1 MVAPEYP
8 LGARIDH
15 IQGTVEL
22 GVQIGMDGKVMWAH
36 GAGASPVLVE
46 AAEENARQWIWGPF
60 PARFQF
66 PYYHE
71 IYYVYKLE
79 GKPTDVSGP
88 SDVKTD
94 LPDRVEIISPPSY
107 PPHF

>member
-8 LGARIDH
+8 LRARIDR

-36 GAGASPVLVE
+36 GTGANPVLVE

-71 IYYVYKLE
+71 IYYVYKLK
-79 GKPTDVSGP
+79 GKPTDAIGP

-94 LPDRVEIISPPSY
+94 LPDRIEIISPPLY
-107 PPHF
+107 PPHL